1 MAETVHEIAAHIDR
15 TRERLGS
22 NLKEL
27 ERRVES
33 ATDWRAQF
41 RARPF
46 AGLGL
51 ACAGGAL
58 MAAFLYSRALRRPP
72 RPLEARVDP
81 LAERGSDARG
91 QARDLWNDIKQAF
104 IGLAGARLKEQI
116 DTLLPGFGEHVKRAE
131 QRRGSASH
139 SA

>member
-33 ATDWRAQF
+33 ATDWREQF

-46 AGLGL
+46 VGLGL

-58 MAAFLYSRALRRPP
+58 MAALLYARAPRRPP
-72 RPLEARVDP
+72 RPSEAPVEP
-81 LAERGSDARG
+81 LARRGIDARG
-91 QARDLWNDIKQAF
+91 QARELWDDVKEALL
-104 IGLAGARLKEQI
+104 GVAGATLKEQI
-116 DTLLPGFGEHVKRAE
+116 GALLPGFDEHVRRAE
-131 QRRGSASH
+131 QRRRSAPH